1 VTVQATPVQRL
12 DWWCVPGALERFV
25 ADLIADE
32 LLHLRPGAGALPAR
46 PWPLALRLDED
57 GLGLDSLERMS
68 VASALNEALHL
79 HESGVEDLLLVR
91 RCFGDWVDLAR
102 IGLGHAS
109 QRLTFRTSGSSGT
122 PKPCLHDLASL
133 EQEVEF
139 LGVLLAGRRR
149 VFSAVPAHH
158 LYGFLFT
165 VLLPARWGGVD
176 VRDVRQVTPQA
187 LAAGLV
193 PGDLLISH
201 PAHWALLARH
211 GGPLSPGVVGV
222 SSTAPCPAGLAEQL
236 TTTCGLQ
243 RLVQVYGS
251 SETAGIG
258 WRDTAGGPF
267 RLMPHWS
274 RLCGDDGAL
283 QRRLPQGGHGPVLL
297 QDHLDWRDAAH
308 FTVGG
313 RRDQAVQ
320 VGGINVF
327 PARVRQVLL
336 AHAAVQEA
344 VVRRMSADEGE
355 RLKAFVVPRAGVDRQ
370 RLVDEL
376 ALWVAQHLTP
386 PERPKA
392 FTLGDRLPIN
402 AMGKV
407 ADWPC
412 HRSEVGRT
420 QHEDALGS

>member
-1 VTVQATPVQRL
+1 MATPLPPVG
-12 DWWCVPGALERFV
+12 WWCMPGVLERFV

-32 LLHLRPGAGALPAR
+32 VAHLRPGGGVLPAP
-46 PWPLALRLDED
+46 PWSSELLLDED

-91 RCFGDWVDLAR
+91 RRFGDWVDLAR
-102 IGLGHAS
+102 TGLDHVS

-133 EQEVEF
+133 EQEVDF
-139 LGVLLAGRRR
+139 LSELLAGGRR
-149 VFSAVPAHH
+149 VLSAVPAHH
-158 LYGFLFT
+158 IYGFLFT
-165 VLLPARWGGVD
+165 VLLPRRWEGGWAQD
-176 VRDVRQVTPQA
+176 VRRMTPQA
-187 LAAGLV
+187 LAGLLA

-211 GGPLSPGVVGV
+211 GGQLPPGVVGV
-222 SSTAPCPAGLAEQL
+222 SSTAPCPAGLVERL
-236 TTTCGLQ
+236 NDCGLQ

-258 WRDTAGGPF
+258 WRDTPAGPF

-274 RLCGDDGAL
+274 RLGGDDHVL
-283 QRRLPQGGHGPVLL
+283 QRLQSQGVHRSQPL
-297 QDHLDWRDAAH
+297 QDQLDWFDTVN
-308 FTVGG
+308 FTVSG

-320 VGGINVF
+320 VGGTNVF
-327 PARVRQVLL
+327 PGHVRQVLM
-336 AHAAVQEA
+336 AHPQVQEA
-344 VVRRMSADEGE
+344 AVRRMSADEGE
-355 RLKAFVVPRAGVDRQ
+355 RLKAFVVPRAGADRQ
-370 RLVDEL
+370 LLPDEL
-376 ALWVAQHLTP
+376 ARWVAQRLTT

-392 FTLGDRLPIN
+392 FTLGERLPVN
-402 AMGKV
+402 ALGKA

-412 HRSEVGRT
+412 RQSEVGRA
-420 QHEDALGS
+420 QHEGALGP